1 MRRLHIVWIL
11 VVVSALSVVP
21 TMAQS
26 GTIATVIRNR
36 SDSSMDF
43 TILQEFL
50 DAAPSIRNRLN
61 RAGSYT
67 IFAPDDR
74 AFRNL
79 EGALG
84 LDLSTII
91 ADIDVVTAILDYHII
106 DTNLSAQTLRQ
117 RDGQV
122 IQTRL
127 PNAFIG
133 IRVDDDNMLVVN
145 NVVEI
150 IEPDVT
156 ANNGTIHVINDVL
169 LNRVVNTLI
178 DERLRNQVS
187 ATPTATPSPTTTPPP
202 TATAPAQIVSS
213 AYIRFANFAPDVL
226 NANMSVGSD
235 FMIETIAYS
244 SISDFTPFAQGIYT
258 VTIDS
263 SDDDMVLDIDLD
275 LTLLNGDFI
284 TIALIGSDEKDSL
297 EAIILSDDVTNLD
310 DDESRLMILHAVED
324 VSTIDIVFDEESLT
338 NGLRFS
344 EFEGVDIDSAQ
355 ANLALVETRDIDT
368 ALVRLEDQ
376 VFAGGI
382 SYFVAIIDIEDRL
395 DIVIVETNRDDFSQ
409 GNQNNASEADAVG
422 LSTQQG
428 SIIEYLDSQDNFT
441 ILIEALSVVDEDVLA
456 ILNSDDITFLAPNDQ
471 AFLNLF
477 STIGYS
483 QNRFLSNEAL
493 VTDIL
498 LYHTLD
504 KTLFSDDLLAIS
516 GTSIETR
523 LRPSQAFFVSASNSG
538 TIFLNGSV
546 EIIQMDIDASNGVI
560 HAIDDVLLPQS
571 ALDILGL

>member
-244 SISDFTPFAQGIYT
+244 SISDFMPFAQGIYT

-483 QNRFLSNEAL
+483 QNRFLANEAL

-498 LYHTLD
+498 LYHILD